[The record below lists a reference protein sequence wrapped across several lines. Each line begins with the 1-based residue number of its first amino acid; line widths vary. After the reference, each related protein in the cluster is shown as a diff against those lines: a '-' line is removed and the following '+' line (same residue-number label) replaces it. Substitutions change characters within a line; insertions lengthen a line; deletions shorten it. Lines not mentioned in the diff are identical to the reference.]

1 MLFPRSFNREKNRFT
16 TDVTDGDGKR
26 NEKISDSDNHVIGC
40 NPRGVRVTN
49 RQSHQAV
56 RCKLLSSAK
65 QKHCE
70 RPADDEESIISIL
83 SLFIPCES
91 FLLVLQEQ
99 LKLSSESRREKYYGS

>member
-1 MLFPRSFNREKNRFT
+1 MRKNCFI
-16 TDVTDGDGKR
+16 TDVTGGDGKR
-26 NEKISDSDNHVIGC
+26 NEKISEHDNRVIGC
-40 NPRGVRVTN
+40 NSCGVRVTN

-70 RPADDEESIISIL
+70 GPADDEVSTISIF

-91 FLLVLQEQ
+91 LILVLQEQ